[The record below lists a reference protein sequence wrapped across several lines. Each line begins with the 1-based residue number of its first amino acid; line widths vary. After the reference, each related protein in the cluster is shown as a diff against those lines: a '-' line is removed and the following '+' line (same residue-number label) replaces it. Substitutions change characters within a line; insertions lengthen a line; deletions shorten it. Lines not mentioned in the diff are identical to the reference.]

1 MSKKSKS
8 IKIKV
13 IIGYVLLSVVGT
25 LSIWFLYNE
34 ILKSN
39 KPKSEVFSRNQ
50 QLIDLS
56 DALTKLYTAETI
68 EGNTSFLFSNSN
80 FSNYNQLIDSVIYK
94 MESLKRH
101 ESRIQDTRL
110 DSIVILLTQKKNHT
124 AQIHKLNTQYT
135 NESSFSTLRKKLL
148 ETRDSLRNATHKVD
162 LSKSNRGI
170 VRELGDYF
178 SFVVEDQELVDSIS
192 RAPVSESD
200 LLAHSDKII
209 TELIAREDKLKN
221 ELREREN
228 ILQIKNREL
237 SGKIQFLL
245 SSIEKEI
252 LDNSYSEIIRN
263 QKDIERT
270 TLFLSWAG
278 VVGILLL
285 LFFGWVILR
294 DLTRQQKYR
303 ERLEELN
310 QENSLLLRSKTMLIA
325 TVTHDL
331 QTPLGSIL
339 GFSDLLKKTS
349 LDITQSQYV
358 NNITNSSD
366 YILNLVNDLVD
377 FSKLE
382 NNKIKIKKI
391 AFNPRQLIESTF
403 YTLKKNA
410 TDKDI
415 LLLYEVEDSLDTDI
429 ISDPYRVRQILTNL
443 VTNAIKFTQKG
454 HVKISGKIENGNILF
469 TIQDTGI
476 GITKE
481 QQKLIFE
488 EFTQAHPDIEQQFG
502 GTGLGLTISK
512 RIASLL
518 GGKILVESE
527 LEKGSVFTFLIP
539 FVKDGNENKI
549 DSNTEI
555 NTDFLRNKK
564 VLIVDDDK
572 MQLSLMEALFS
583 NYSVQ
588 LTTENDATKVIPL
601 IEKNKFDLILTD
613 IQMPKKSGFVLLQ
626 RIRNHAD
633 ININTIPV
641 IALSGK
647 RDLSVEDFT
656 DKGFTYFLGKPLQ
669 MDEALQ
675 VMKAIF
681 EKTKI
686 EIVPNSKFNTNP
698 FYTDKLYDLSS
709 LRQFISDDSEALA
722 NIISIFIENTEASI
736 DELKNN
742 SQDLEKLAH
751 IAHRMIP
758 MLRQIESFEVVK
770 LLEKLENKEVPLDK
784 TDEHIAENVK
794 KLTLL
799 LTALKEEKPTK

>member
-56 DALTKLYTAETI
+56 DALTKLYTAETT

-178 SFVVEDQELVDSIS
+178 SFVVEDQKLVDSIS

-285 LFFGWVILR
+285 LFFGWIILR

-303 ERLEELN
+303 DRLEELN

-403 YTLKKNA
+403 YTLKKKA

-429 ISDPYRVRQILTNL
+429 ISDPYRVIHILTNL
-443 VTNAIKFTQKG
+443 VTNATKFTQKD
-454 HVKISGKIENGNILF
+454 HVKIIKKIENLNNLF
-469 TIQDTGI
+469 TIQDTGK

-481 QQKLIFE
+481 QQKLIIE
-488 EFTQAHPDIEQQFG
+488 KFTQAHPDIEQQFG

-518 GGKILVESE
+518 EGQIEVKSQPGQ
-527 LEKGSVFTFLIP
+527 GSTFTFSIP
-539 FVKDGNENKI
+539 FIKDRNENKKEGNI
-549 DSNTEI
+549 EI
-555 NTDFLRNKK
+555 NTEFLKGKK
-564 VLIVDDDK
+564 ILIVDDDK

-583 NYSVQ
+583 NYPIE
-588 LTTENDATKVIPL
+588 LITENDATKVVRL
-601 IEKNKFDLILTD
+601 IESNKFDLILTD
-613 IQMPKKSGFVLLQ
+613 IQMPKKSGFVLIQ
-626 RIRNHAD
+626 RIRNHKSAA
-633 ININTIPV
+633 INTLPV

-647 RDLSVEDFT
+647 RDLSEEDFT
-656 DKGFTYFLGKPLQ
+656 EKGFTYFLGKPLK

-675 VMKAIF
+675 VMKAVF

-686 EIVPNSKFNTNP
+686 EILPQSNFKKEQVSS
-698 FYTDKLYDLSS
+698 DKLYDLKP
-709 LRQFISDDSEALA
+709 LKRFISDDSDTLK
-722 NIISIFIENTEASI
+722 NIITIF
-736 DELKNN
+736 
-742 SQDLEKLAH
+742 LE
-751 IAHRMIP
+751 
-758 MLRQIESFEVVK
+758 S
-770 LLEKLENKEVPLDK
+770 
-784 TDEHIAENVK
+784 T
-794 KLTLL
+794 
-799 LTALKEEKPTK
+799 KP